1 MNNRTFPIERLYI
14 NINETEKLERDISIR
29 RSIEKYLMIRQ
40 WCYGNVLDF
49 ACGCGYGSYLIS
61 KNPDVKKVYGIDNN
75 ITAICWADK
84 HFKNNK
90 IEFVQT
96 DTGLFTT
103 GVGFFDKE
111 IDTMVCLETIEHIED
126 KDLVPDTANRLNVKQ
141 LLLSFPSKKTTHYNK
156 YHFYDYDT
164 ETICKLFN
172 QYCIVEEIELYKEM
186 KVLRMK
192 QKEIKND

>member
-75 ITAICWADK
+75 ITAIC
-84 HFKNNK
+84 
-90 IEFVQT
+90 
-96 DTGLFTT
+96 
-103 GVGFFDKE
+103 
-111 IDTMVCLETIEHIED
+111 
-126 KDLVPDTANRLNVKQ
+126 
-141 LLLSFPSKKTTHYNK
+141 
-156 YHFYDYDT
+156 
-164 ETICKLFN
+164 
-172 QYCIVEEIELYKEM
+172 
-186 KVLRMK
+186 
-192 QKEIKND
+192 